1 MSASGEKNGAKAGMG
16 GARGKS
22 ELSTGQADAKAE
34 TRTEDGPGA
43 EPGAAAGSAT
53 GVEGGAEGK
62 DSTGGTA
69 GDGGAGAGPKPRSVR
84 LVLFSLMIAVLLAM
98 LDNMIVGT
106 AMPTIVGELGGLE
119 HLSWVVTAYTLTTA
133 ASTPLWGKLGDMFGR
148 KGVFLTS
155 IVLFLAGSM
164 TSGAAQTM
172 SQLIG
177 FRALQGLGAGGLMVG
192 AMAIMGDLI
201 APRERGK
208 YMGMMAGV
216 MSLAMI
222 GGPLVGGTLTD
233 HLGWRW
239 AFYINLPL
247 GAIALAMI
255 TSVLHLPKKRTKG
268 RIDYLGA
275 ALLTTGIT
283 AAVLVTSWGGTEYA
297 WGSGTIIGISVLAV
311 AALVA
316 FPLVERRVAE
326 PILPLGVFRNLNFS
340 LVTVIG
346 FLLGFVMFGAMTF
359 LPLFQ
364 QSVQGASATNSGLL
378 LLPVLLPMMIVSVVT
393 GRATTKTGKYRA
405 YPIIGGAL
413 IPAGLFL
420 LAQMDVGTARLT
432 SGLYMAVLG
441 AGMGFL
447 MQLTMLIAQNSV
459 ELKDMGVASST
470 TTLFRT
476 IGGSF
481 GVALMGTVF
490 SGKVEDSMKES
501 AAAAGGQQ
509 GGGSMAKLTEGGAQL
524 DADSLAK
531 LPAKVREAYEHAV
544 ASGINGVFLLAGG
557 IALIAFLAAWF
568 IKEVPLKDA
577 EAQKGQPDAGQDP
590 DAVQDISVSSAEELA
605 ATDAPRG
612 AADEEATGPVADD
625 RTSVRA

>member
-1 MSASGEKNGAKAGMG
+1 MSASSATNGA
-16 GARGKS
+16 
-22 ELSTGQADAKAE
+22 EQE
-34 TRTEDGPGA
+34 TEDLRVEEGPSPGRGIPKAAEDASGTVPDAAEAAPGRVAAPGA
-43 EPGAAAGSAT
+43 EAAPLAAAATEAEGGDGAAGSA
-53 GVEGGAEGK
+53 
-62 DSTGGTA
+62 S
-69 GDGGAGAGPKPRSVR
+69 GAGAGGRKPRSVR
-84 LVLFSLMIAVLLAM
+84 LVLLSLMIAVLLAM

-155 IVLFLAGSM
+155 IVLFLIGSM

-172 SQLIG
+172 GQLIG
-177 FRALQGLGAGGLMVG
+177 FRAVQGLGAGGLMVG

-201 APRERGK
+201 PPRERGK
-208 YMGMMAGV
+208 YMGLMAGV

-247 GAIALAMI
+247 GAVALAMVG
-255 TSVLHLPKKRTKG
+255 TVLHLPKKPAKG

-275 ALLTTGIT
+275 GLLTAGIT
-283 AAVLVTSWGGTEYA
+283 SAVLVTSWGGTEYDWDSA
-297 WGSGTIIGISVLAV
+297 TIVGLALLAV
-311 AALVA
+311 VALAA

-326 PILPLGVFRNLNFS
+326 PILPLRVFHSRNFS
-340 LVTVIG
+340 LMAFIG
-346 FLLGFVMFGAMTF
+346 FVLGFVMFGSMTF

-378 LLPVLLPMMIVSVVT
+378 LLPVLLPMMVVSVVT
-393 GRATTKTGKYRA
+393 GRATTRTGKYRM
-405 YPIIGGAL
+405 YPIMGGAL
-413 IPAGLFL
+413 IPVGLFL
-420 LAQMDVGTARLT
+420 LAQMDVGTSRLT

-490 SGKVEDSMKES
+490 ARRVEDSMRES
-501 AAAAGGQQ
+501 AAASGGS
-509 GGGSMAKLTEGGAQL
+509 GGGKQLADTGPQL
-524 DADSLAK
+524 DAASLEK
-531 LPAKVREAYEHAV
+531 LPAQVREAYEHAV
-544 ASGINGVFLLAGG
+544 AGGTHGVFLLATGV
-557 IALIAFLAAWF
+557 ALLTFVAAWF

-577 EAQKGQPDAGQDP
+577 EAQK
-590 DAVQDISVSSAEELA
+590 
-605 ATDAPRG
+605 
-612 AADEEATGPVADD
+612 
-625 RTSVRA
+625 